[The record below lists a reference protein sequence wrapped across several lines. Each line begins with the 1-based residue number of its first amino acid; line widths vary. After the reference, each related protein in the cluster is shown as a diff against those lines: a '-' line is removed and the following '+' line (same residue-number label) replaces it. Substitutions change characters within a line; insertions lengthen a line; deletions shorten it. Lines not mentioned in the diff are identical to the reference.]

1 MDINMDLFQWSIN
14 FLGGANYNFLVQ
26 LCKMM
31 ISPGLF
37 LQIFIVQAVRGGWWG
52 ERRVKG
58 QKIAQNEKITIT
70 SVTSH
75 ISGIV

>member
-1 MDINMDLFQWSIN
+1 MDLFQWSIN
-14 FLGGANYNFLVQ
+14 FLGGANHNFLVQ

-58 QKIAQNEKITIT
+58 LKIAQNKKNNNYICHEPYLRNSIDF
-70 SVTSH
+70 
-75 ISGIV
+75 